1 VKLMARTDDTPI
13 PDYAG
18 GLRLDGRGVAIIGAG
33 QGIGRQAAHA
43 AAAVGAK
50 VACIDFDAGRAAD
63 VAEETGGVAVSGDAT
78 KPEDMERMLA
88 EAQDRVGKLHAVVD
102 ILGMPR
108 YVSLLKTTDEDWDF
122 QVDITLKQAFYALRA
137 GGRLLAENG
146 GGALAFVS
154 SISANSAPNHAPY
167 GAAKAGLNSMI
178 KSAAVELGRKGIRV
192 NAVAPGVTWTPRI
205 SGRLTPEARA
215 TAEASIPL
223 RRVGQPSD
231 IASALLFIISDLAS
245 YITGQTLVVD
255 GGGSC
260 TYPLDLSISR
270 S

>member
-1 VKLMARTDDTPI
+1 MARTDDTPI

-18 GLRLDGRGVAIIGAG
+18 AMRLDGRGVAVIGAG

-43 AAAVGAK
+43 AASVGAK
-50 VACIDFDAGRAAD
+50 VACIDFDPGRASD
-63 VAEETGGVAVSGDAT
+63 VAEETGGVAISGDAT
-78 KPEDMERMLA
+78 KPEEMDRMLA
-88 EAQDRVGKLHAVVD
+88 EAQAALGKLDAVVD

-122 QVDITLKQAFYALRA
+122 QLDITLKQAFYALRA
-137 GGRLLAENG
+137 GGRLMAETG
-146 GGALAFVS
+146 GGVIAFVS

-167 GAAKAGLNSMI
+167 GAAKAGLNSMV
-178 KSAAVELGRKGIRV
+178 KSAAVELGRRGIRV
-192 NAVAPGVTWTPRI
+192 NAVAPGVTWTPRV
-205 SGRLTPEARA
+205 SARLSPEARA

-231 IASALLFIISDLAS
+231 IAAALLFMISDQSS